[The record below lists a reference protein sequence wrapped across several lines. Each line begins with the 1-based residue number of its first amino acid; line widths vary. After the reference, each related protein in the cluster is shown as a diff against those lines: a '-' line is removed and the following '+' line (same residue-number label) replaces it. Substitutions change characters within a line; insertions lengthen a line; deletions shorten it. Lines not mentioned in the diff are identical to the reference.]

1 MSMHG
6 GGGGGGGGRLGLR
19 SMRQNRDILEHQIK
33 KGTLP
38 RMLTY
43 AKQYRGLLIIFLTAV
58 ILDAVVSSV
67 TPLLFRGIIDNA
79 IPEKSKGLV
88 IALAS
93 LGAGLALFDAVL
105 SLFERRTSAVIG
117 EGLIYELRAKVFSH
131 IQEMPIAFFSRTQT
145 GALIS
150 RLNNDVIGAQQ
161 AFTDLFSN
169 VVGNVILVTIVI
181 GTMLVLSWQIT
192 LVALLLLPVFL
203 IPARRVGRK
212 LGTLFQ
218 RGMELNAEMNMVMT
232 ERFNVS
238 GAMLVKLFGRPR
250 DEREFFE
257 SRAGQVRD
265 IGIHQA
271 MYQRFFFIALSLTA
285 SLATAFAYGFGGVEV
300 IHGVIKLG
308 TLVALTLYL
317 VRLYGPLTQLSNL
330 NIDYMSAM
338 VSFERLF
345 EVLDLEPMI
354 KESPDAVVIPDGPA
368 ELVFDHVD
376 FSYPGAEEV
385 SLASLEAVARL
396 DDTPRTDV
404 LHDVSFRIE
413 PGMMTALVGHS
424 GAGKTSIS
432 MLVSRLYDVDRG
444 SVKING
450 VDIREATTASLNA
463 MVGVVT
469 QDPHLFHD
477 TIRTNLIFA
486 RPLATEAEIE
496 AALRAAQIWDLV
508 QTLPLG
514 LETVVGERGYRL
526 SGGEK
531 QRVALA
537 RLLLKAPRLVVLDEA
552 TAHLDN
558 ESEAAVQR
566 ALDETMSSRTSL
578 VIAHRL
584 STIRNADQILV
595 VENGSI
601 VQRGSHAELLAEGG
615 LYRVLYETQFAD
627 QEN

>member
-6 GGGGGGGGRLGLR
+6 GAGGGVRMGMKSLR
-19 SMRQNRDILEHQIK
+19 QDRSILEHRIK
-33 KGTLP
+33 RGTLP
-38 RMLTY
+38 RVLQF
-43 AKQYRGLLIIFLTAV
+43 AKPYRPVLLVFLSAV
-58 ILDAVVSSV
+58 VLDAVVSSIS
-67 TPLLFRGIIDNA
+67 PLVLRAIID
-79 IPEKSKGLV
+79 KGIGEHRQGL
-88 IALAS
+88 IIGLSLLTAALAI
-93 LGAGLALFDAVL
+93 GDAVL
-105 SLFERRTSAVIG
+105 SLFERRISALMG
-117 EGLIYELRAKVFSH
+117 EGLIFDLRAKVFAH

-150 RLNNDVIGAQQ
+150 RLNNDVVGAQQ

-169 VVGNVILVTIVI
+169 VVGNVILVAIVL
-181 GTMLVLSWQIT
+181 GVMFVLSWQIT
-192 LVALLLLPVFL
+192 LVALLLLPLFL
-203 IPARRVGRK
+203 LPARRVGRR

-218 RGMELNAEMNMVMT
+218 RGMELNAEMNMVMS

-238 GAMLVKLFGRPR
+238 GAMLVKLFGRPK
-250 DEREFFE
+250 DELAHFE
-257 SRAGQVRD
+257 DRAGQVRD
-265 IGIHQA
+265 IGVQQA
-271 MYQRFFFIALSLTA
+271 TYQRFFFVALSLTA
-285 SLATAFAYGFGGVEV
+285 SLATAFAYGFGGVAV
-300 IHGVIKLG
+300 LHKTIGLG
-308 TLVALTLYL
+308 TVVALTFYL
-317 VRLYGPLTQLSNL
+317 TRLYGPLTQLSNL

-354 KESPDAVVIPDGPA
+354 KQSPTAQVIPDEAA
-368 ELVFDHVD
+368 ELRFQHVA

-396 DDTPRTDV
+396 ENTPRTDV
-404 LHDVSFRIE
+404 LHDITFTVA
-413 PGMMTALVGHS
+413 PGTMTALVGHS
-424 GAGKTSIS
+424 GAGKTSVS

-444 SVKING
+444 SVSING
-450 VDIREATTASLNA
+450 VDVREATTASLNA
-463 MVGVVT
+463 VVGVVT

-477 TIRTNLIFA
+477 TLRANLVFA
-486 RPLATEAEIE
+486 RPDASAGQIDD
-496 AALRAAQIWDLV
+496 ALRSAQIYDLV
-508 QTLPLG
+508 QSLPLG

-552 TAHLDN
+552 TAHLDA

-566 ALDETMSSRTSL
+566 ALDETMSTRTSL

-595 VENGSI
+595 VENGRI
-601 VQRGSHAELLAEGG
+601 AQRGTHEQLLVEGG
-615 LYRVLYETQFAD
+615 IYRDLYVTQFAR
-627 QEN
+627 QER